1 MLQAKSVSQL
11 SNLEFH
17 ISKELYRNYQPP
29 AGPPI
34 TPACCVCQFAGNVC
48 QTKLCFSVLW
58 NPAIIKH
65 FLTALSAFALVPAKV
80 RLYRNSRKVKVRT
93 VCGKV
98 LRFSLSQFSCGRD
111 IKLSLGVALHLN
123 PLIQQNLSTFRG
135 EQVFRWNLETKLG
148 KAFRKSFSNFIRSS
162 SSNSSDLLASC
173 LQNIVET
180 FPEQSS
186 GLQNRNSNV
195 VL

>member
-1 MLQAKSVSQL
+1 MLQAKSISQL
-11 SNLEFH
+11 SNLDFH

-48 QTKLCFSVLW
+48 RTRLCFSVLW
-58 NPAIIKH
+58 NPVIVKH
-65 FLTALSAFALVPAKV
+65 FLTALAAFGLVPANV
-80 RLYRNSRKVKVRT
+80 WLYRNCRKVQVQT

-111 IKLSLGVALHLN
+111 VKLSLGVALHRN
-123 PLIQQNLSTFRG
+123 PLIQQNLSTFQS
-135 EQVFRWNLETKLG
+135 EEVLRWNLETKLG

-162 SSNSSDLLASC
+162 SSNSSELLASC

-180 FPEQSS
+180 FPQQSS
-186 GLQNRNSNV
+186 SLQTRYQDA
-195 VL
+195 LL

>member
-1 MLQAKSVSQL
+1 MLQPKSVSQL
-11 SNLEFH
+11 SNLELH
-17 ISKELYRNYQPP
+17 IQKELFRNMQQFPE
-29 AGPPI
+29 PPI

-48 QTKLCFSVLW
+48 QAKLCFSVLW

-65 FLTALSAFALVPAKV
+65 FLTALSGFGLVPAKV
-80 RLYRNSRKVKVRT
+80 RLYRNCRKVQVRT

-111 IKLSLGVALHLN
+111 VKLSLGVALHLN
-123 PLIQQNLSTFRG
+123 PLIQQNLSTFQS
-135 EQVFRWNLETKLG
+135 EEVLRWNLETKLG
-148 KAFRKSFSNFIRSS
+148 KAFRKSFSNFMRSS
-162 SSNSSDLLASC
+162 SSNSSDLLANC

-186 GLQNRNSNV
+186 SLQNRHSNV
-195 VL
+195 AL

>member
-11 SNLEFH
+11 SNLDFH

-48 QTKLCFSVLW
+48 CTKLCFSVLW
-58 NPAIIKH
+58 SPAIVKH
-65 FLTALSAFALVPAKV
+65 FLTALAAFGLVPAKV
-80 RLYRNSRKVKVRT
+80 RLYRNCRKVQVQT

-111 IKLSLGVALHLN
+111 VKLSLGVALHRN
-123 PLIQQNLSTFRG
+123 PLVQQNLSTFQS
-135 EQVFRWNLETKLG
+135 EEVLRWNVETKLG
-148 KAFRKSFSNFIRSS
+148 KAFRKSFSNFMRSGS
-162 SSNSSDLLASC
+162 TNSSELLASC
-173 LQNIVET
+173 LQSIVEI
-180 FPEQSS
+180 FPQRPS
-186 GLQNRNSNV
+186 GLQTHHSDA
-195 VL
+195 LL

>member
-11 SNLEFH
+11 SNLDFH

-29 AGPPI
+29 AGRPI
-34 TPACCVCQFAGNVC
+34 TPACCVCQFAGNIC
-48 QTKLCFSVLW
+48 RTKLCFSVLW

-65 FLTALSAFALVPAKV
+65 FLAALSAFGLVPAKV
-80 RLYRNSRKVKVRT
+80 RLYRNCRKVQVQT

-111 IKLSLGVALHLN
+111 VKLSLGVALHRN
-123 PLIQQNLSTFRG
+123 PLIQQNLSTFQS
-135 EQVFRWNLETKLG
+135 EEVLRWNVETKLG

-186 GLQNRNSNV
+186 GLQTRHPDA
-195 VL
+195 LL

>member
-11 SNLEFH
+11 SNLDFH
-17 ISKELYRNYQPP
+17 IYKELFRNMQQFQE
-29 AGPPI
+29 PPI

-65 FLTALSAFALVPAKV
+65 FLTALAAFGLVPSTV
-80 RLYRNSRKVKVRT
+80 RLYRNCRKVQVRT
-93 VCGKV
+93 ICGKV

-111 IKLSLGVALHLN
+111 VKLSLGVALHRN
-123 PLIQQNLSTFRG
+123 PLIQQNLSTFQS
-135 EQVFRWNLETKLG
+135 EEVLRWNVETKLG
-148 KAFRKSFSNFIRSS
+148 KAFRKSFSNFIHSS

-173 LQNIVET
+173 IQNIKET

-186 GLQNRNSNV
+186 GLQNRSSGAR
-195 VL
+195 L

>member
-11 SNLEFH
+11 SNLDFH
-17 ISKELYRNYQPP
+17 IYKELFRNMQQLPES
-29 AGPPI
+29 PI

-48 QTKLCFSVLW
+48 RTKLCFSVLW

-65 FLTALSAFALVPAKV
+65 FLTALSAFGFMPSTV
-80 RLYRNSRKVKVRT
+80 RLYRNCRKVQVRT
-93 VCGKV
+93 ICGKV

-111 IKLSLGVALHLN
+111 IKLSLGVALHRN
-123 PLIQQNLSTFRG
+123 PLIQQNLSTFQS
-135 EQVFRWNLETKLG
+135 EEVLRWNLETKLG

-162 SSNSSDLLASC
+162 SSNSSELLASC

-180 FPEQSS
+180 FPQQSS
-186 GLQNRNSNV
+186 GLQTHHSSV